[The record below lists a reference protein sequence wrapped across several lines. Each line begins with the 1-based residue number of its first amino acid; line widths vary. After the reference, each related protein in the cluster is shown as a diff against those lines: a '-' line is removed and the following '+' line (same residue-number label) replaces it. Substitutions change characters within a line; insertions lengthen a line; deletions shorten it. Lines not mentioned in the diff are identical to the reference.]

1 MSEAGLRDLAWIVDK
16 LDAIG
21 RLARVKSVVDPDYEL
36 AGIAA
41 HFEGEPFAVLFENVK
56 GRDHPVL
63 AGLYW
68 SRALLADLLDL
79 DEAEMVGSILRR
91 VQKWQIDPIDPVVI
105 ESGPVLEVTQSDIDL
120 SRIPIPFHALKDGG
134 PYIDAG
140 VVIARDPET
149 GIRNASVQRFMLV
162 DKENLAI
169 SIDAGRH
176 LELYFDK
183 AKERSESLV
192 FTLNIGTGPG
202 LLFAG
207 ATPSSVAPADTDE
220 LGIASEFEGGAIR
233 LVKGTALDVEMAADA
248 MYALECEIIPGE
260 LTAEGPFGE
269 VTGFYAGRFDKPLVH
284 VRAVHHRHQPIFH
297 TVISG
302 IELFNMVGL
311 LGEGAVL
318 DILQRQVPG
327 VKDVFF
333 SHGGGGFYHAV
344 VQMEQK
350 RHGQSKMAL
359 AAAFSAFSSLKMVTV
374 VDDDVDIRNAS
385 DVEWAIVQRMD
396 PMTDIVRIQNAFGHE
411 LHPGFRGSL
420 GTKVGFD
427 ATRPVPRTDDQDR
440 ISYKDVTLSDHE
452 IDIPQRS

>member
-1 MSEAGLRDLAWIVDK
+1 MAEAGIRDLAWIVEK
-16 LDAIG
+16 LDEIG
-21 RLARVKSVVDPDYEL
+21 RLARVKSVVDPDFEL

-41 HFEGEPFAVLFENVK
+41 RYEGEPFAVLFENVK

-68 SRALLADLLDL
+68 SRDLLADLLDI
-79 DEAEMVGSILRR
+79 EETEMVGSILRR
-91 VQKWQIDPIDPVVI
+91 IKKWQADPVDPIVI
-105 ESGPVLEVTQSDIDL
+105 KSGPVLEVTQNEIDL
-120 SRIPIPFHALKDGG
+120 SCIPIPFHGLKDGG

-140 VVIARDPET
+140 VVIAKDPET
-149 GIRNASVQRFMLV
+149 GVRNASVQRFMLV
-162 DKENLAI
+162 DKEKLAI

-183 AKERSESLV
+183 AKARGESLF
-192 FTLNIGTGPG
+192 FTLNIGIGPG

-220 LGIASEFEGGAIR
+220 LGIASEFEGSAVR
-233 LVKGTALDVEMAADA
+233 LVKGTACDVEMAADA
-248 MYALECEIIPGE
+248 MYALECEIVPGE
-260 LTAEGPFGE
+260 LTPEGPFGE
-269 VTGFYAGRFDKPLVH
+269 VTGFYAGRFDKPVVH
-284 VRAVHHRHQPIFH
+284 VRAVHHRQQPIFH

-302 IELFNMVGL
+302 IELYNMVGL

-318 DILQRQVPG
+318 DSLQRQVPG
-327 VKDVFF
+327 VKDVFC

-344 VQMEQK
+344 VQMDQK
-350 RHGQSKMAL
+350 KHGQSKMAM
-359 AAAFSAFSSLKMVTV
+359 AAAFAAFASLKMVTV

-385 DVEWAIVQRMD
+385 DVEWALVQRLD

-411 LHPGFRGSL
+411 LHPGFRGSV

-427 ATRPVPRTDDQDR
+427 ATRPVPRADDQDR
-440 ISYKDVTLSDHE
+440 IRYADVTLSDHK
-452 IDIPQRS
+452 IDIPRRS